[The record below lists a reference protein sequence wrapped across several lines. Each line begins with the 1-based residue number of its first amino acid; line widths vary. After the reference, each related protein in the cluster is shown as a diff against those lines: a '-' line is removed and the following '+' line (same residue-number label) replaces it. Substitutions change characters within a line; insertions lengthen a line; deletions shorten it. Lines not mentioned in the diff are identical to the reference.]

1 MQKVGQGGG
10 FWHNGCTQKE
20 WVVNVSC
27 LGDQYHERG
36 VAARML
42 VGVDGHPSMG
52 LLFLIKHT
60 PVTLNK
66 PAAKNEEGTHY
77 GPKEG
82 PCVGT
87 TSQVGLYKA
96 AVSTGDGLSCA
107 CHRQCTASFDQV
119 RCSTAPRCLGRRQP
133 TLQWQ
138 CKVYWRRACSWSL
151 LARRLSQAACPWCVV
166 CVQHRTP
173 LPSIVPLIACTP
185 ALPWL
190 YIYTKQPMGLL
201 ACWPMRP

>member
-1 MQKVGQGGG
+1 
-10 FWHNGCTQKE
+10 
-20 WVVNVSC
+20 
-27 LGDQYHERG
+27 
-36 VAARML
+36 ML

-60 PVTLNK
+60 PITLNK

-107 CHRQCTASFDQV
+107 CHRQCAAKGS
-119 RCSTAPRCLGRRQP
+119 ST
-133 TLQWQ
+133 
-138 CKVYWRRACSWSL
+138 
-151 LARRLSQAACPWCVV
+151 
-166 CVQHRTP
+166 VQH
-173 LPSIVPLIACTP
+173 SP
-185 ALPWL
+185 ASPR
-190 YIYTKQPMGLL
+190 QAPPHAAAAVQGLL
-201 ACWPMRP
+201 ASCLLTELARTPIVSSSMPSGCGVCAAPCAPPVNRAAHCVHTSFALVIYLHKAANRAVGMLAHAALVM